1 MQDFKNEMNNINIEP
16 DFLIKF
22 INDFPMGCLYKDS
35 GEKQSKTINILSPLF
50 DIFSK
55 TDLFEIYE
63 TLFNMDLVRNNKLK
77 KNISAIIDKLNQ
89 LNKYPPIKLYI
100 GNCKDIDY
108 LKKIKTNLSS
118 IKSLNLS
125 FSNNLI
131 NEETIS
137 FFDLFF
143 TTVEFQNN
151 LIKLNLSRGQITYPD
166 AKILEQINNFKVL
179 EELSI
184 KSIIF
189 DNYNSDNVIILKIK
203 NLKKLYLYECDKYIN
218 FENCCSNLITLDI
231 IISGMQKPHVPL
243 KMPNLEKLNMIHF
256 LNNDFINSYFDF
268 NNFKKLKI
276 FYNDTGKGKLE
287 YLPYLNIPS
296 IEEIKLNF
304 KNKTKNE
311 NIECFLNLIKI
322 KTLKKIIFNQFNLDD
337 NEISEIEGVNDSVT
351 EISFDITDMKFTLV
365 DLKNKFPN
373 LCKLNIYYTET
384 DYSNKTTYNSVYLR
398 MKNNSKNKLGIKYI
412 DCLNIYFEPYEDLE
426 DIYFNWKKQ
435 INLDILP
442 FFNQNFEGK
451 FISLIDLRLYLDKL
465 SVEYL
470 NNLFNNLEKMPNLK
484 EFRLYCYC
492 DEISQEDY
500 QKLIIKVLIL
510 KIEFIE
516 FSLRGISNIQEL
528 FSIEELKNI
537 YKLFDFNSYKIVK
550 IYKF

>member
-1 MQDFKNEMNNINIEP
+1 MGKNQSKSKSKKYNKEIKINTNDLLEKIQSIYIIENILKFIKDENFKYKIILYSKKNQKKLNTLKFDYDSNHVLKNKINLLKYIVFDISDLSEYKKLMQDFKNEMNNINIEP

-35 GEKQSKTINILSPLF
+35 GEKQSKTIKILSPLF

-100 GNCKDIDY
+100 GDCKDIDY

-189 DNYNSDNVIILKIK
+189 DNYNSDNVIILKLK
-203 NLKKLYLYECDKYIN
+203 NLKKLYLNDCNEYIN
-218 FENCCSNLITLDI
+218 FENCCSNLIVLDLF
-231 IISGMQKPHVPL
+231 ISGMQKPLVPL
-243 KMPNLEKLNMIHF
+243 KMPNLENLNMIHF
-256 LNNDFINSYFDF
+256 I
-268 NNFKKLKI
+268 
-276 FYNDTGKGKLE
+276 
-287 YLPYLNIPS
+287 
-296 IEEIKLNF
+296 
-304 KNKTKNE
+304 
-311 NIECFLNLIKI
+311 
-322 KTLKKIIFNQFNLDD
+322 
-337 NEISEIEGVNDSVT
+337 
-351 EISFDITDMKFTLV
+351 
-365 DLKNKFPN
+365 
-373 LCKLNIYYTET
+373 
-384 DYSNKTTYNSVYLR
+384 
-398 MKNNSKNKLGIKYI
+398 
-412 DCLNIYFEPYEDLE
+412 
-426 DIYFNWKKQ
+426 
-435 INLDILP
+435 
-442 FFNQNFEGK
+442 
-451 FISLIDLRLYLDKL
+451 
-465 SVEYL
+465 
-470 NNLFNNLEKMPNLK
+470 
-484 EFRLYCYC
+484 
-492 DEISQEDY
+492 
-500 QKLIIKVLIL
+500 
-510 KIEFIE
+510 
-516 FSLRGISNIQEL
+516 
-528 FSIEELKNI
+528 
-537 YKLFDFNSYKIVK
+537 
-550 IYKF
+550 